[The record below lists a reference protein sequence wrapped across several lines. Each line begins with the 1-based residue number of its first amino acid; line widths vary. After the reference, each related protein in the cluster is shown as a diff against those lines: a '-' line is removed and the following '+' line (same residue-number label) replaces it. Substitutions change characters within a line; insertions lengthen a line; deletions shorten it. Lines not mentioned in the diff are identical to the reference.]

1 MAFTTFDFGVP
12 WEKGFGYSQAL
23 RAGPLLFVSGQLSHD
38 RQGRLVGEGDFE
50 LQVRTSFANLDRVLA
65 HFGAKKEG
73 VVETTIYVRDLP
85 KHFDILARLNQ
96 EYFGAHRPTSTTL
109 GVVDLAFRQQ
119 LVEIAAVA
127 VLE

>member
-1 MAFTTFDFGVP
+1 MAFTTFGFDVP
-12 WEKGFGYSQAL
+12 WEQGYGYSQAL

-38 RQGRLVGEGDFE
+38 AQARFLGEGDFE

-65 HFGAKKEG
+65 HFGATKER
-73 VVETTIYVRDLP
+73 VVETTIYVRDLR
-85 KHFDILARLNQ
+85 KHFDALARLNR
-96 EYFGAHRPTSTTL
+96 EYFGAHRPASTVL
-109 GVVDLAFRQQ
+109 GVADLALPQQ